1 VYIPFFKGLVFRGHD
16 WGIDKKR
23 GDMEKGDMEK
33 ERGDKEKG
41 DEEMIKTQ
49 ITVYLYV
56 LLTFSADH
64 FPLTIFH

>member
-1 VYIPFFKGLVFRGHD
+1 L
-16 WGIDKKR
+16 GIGGGEEMVLGINKKR
-23 GDMEKGDMEK
+23 GDVEKGDK
-33 ERGDKEKG
+33 GKGDKKKV

-56 LLTFSADH
+56 LLTFSANH